1 MLVVAVEK
9 IQIQALHFQ
18 EDQVVVDLDLEKV
31 QEVQVTLHQLV
42 HLKVILVEHLKM
54 VHLLQQE
61 QVVAEQELQ
70 VEMVQH
76 LLETHL
82 QVELV

>member
-1 MLVVAVEK
+1 
-9 IQIQALHFQ
+9 
-18 EDQVVVDLDLEKV
+18 
-31 QEVQVTLHQLV
+31 
-42 HLKVILVEHLKM
+42 M

-70 VEMVQH
+70 VEMVQL
-76 LLETHL
+76 LLETNL

>member
-1 MLVVAVEK
+1 
-9 IQIQALHFQ
+9 
-18 EDQVVVDLDLEKV
+18 
-31 QEVQVTLHQLV
+31 
-42 HLKVILVEHLKM
+42 M

>member
-1 MLVVAVEK
+1 MIYIRHTCFVVISDISCSK
-9 IQIQALHFQ
+9 N
-18 EDQVVVDLDLEKV
+18 DLDLDVVLVE
-31 QEVQVTLHQLV
+31 QETLHQLLQ
-42 HLKVILVEHLKM
+42 LKVILVEHLKM

-70 VEMVQH
+70 EEMLQH